1 MKLLDFDIDDQYF
14 HSLYVPGDHHPSLMG
29 SYLSA
34 LLHFMSLYKVPV
46 VRKHM
51 YAIYNILDMTSL
63 CMTFM
68 TSYNMTLI
76 ILSVR

>member
-34 LLHFMSLYKVPV
+34 LLHFMSLFKVPV
-46 VRKHM
+46 V
-51 YAIYNILDMTSL
+51 IEIL
-63 CMTFM
+63 
-68 TSYNMTLI
+68 
-76 ILSVR
+76 